1 MPASLASN
9 VLGVLGLNSAV
20 REHDMVQ
27 RATSTVRPS
36 GRASASSAASK
47 SCETGYPTDT
57 QLFDFYN
64 DGTNFPSGFGAG
76 PSCSGLTPTQTNSL
90 YDAPHVGAKG
100 KGKGVTLAVFEL
112 SAYLSSDITHWAHFV
127 YGKKFT
133 PPLKNVNV
141 DGGPLHPK
149 CPKGDTCPAAEE
161 GYAGDIEVDADI
173 ETQLTISPDAAH
185 IIVYNAPNDET
196 GQTEL
201 AEYTKIAND
210 DSASAISS
218 SWGECESE
226 EGAAMAKAEDVVF
239 EQMATQGQSMF
250 ASAGDDGAFD
260 CLARRRRR
268 SRSTTPS
275 RSPG

>member
-1 MPASLASN
+1 M
-9 VLGVLGLNSAV
+9 
-20 REHDMVQ
+20 
-27 RATSTVRPS
+27 
-36 GRASASSAASK
+36 
-47 SCETGYPTDT
+47 
-57 QLFDFYN
+57 
-64 DGTNFPSGFGAG
+64 
-76 PSCSGLTPTQTNSL
+76 
-90 YDAPHVGAKG
+90 GAKG

-127 YGKKFT
+127 YGNNFT
-133 PPLKNVNV
+133 PPLENVNV
-141 DGGPLHPK
+141 HGGPLHPK

-201 AEYTKIAND
+201 AEYTRIAND

-226 EGAAMAKAEDVVF
+226 EGAAMAKAEDVVVR
-239 EQMATQGQSMF
+239 ADGD
-250 ASAGDDGAFD
+250 AGAEHVRVGG
-260 CLARRRRR
+260 RRRRLR
-268 SRSTTPS
+268 LRHDTADARASTTPS